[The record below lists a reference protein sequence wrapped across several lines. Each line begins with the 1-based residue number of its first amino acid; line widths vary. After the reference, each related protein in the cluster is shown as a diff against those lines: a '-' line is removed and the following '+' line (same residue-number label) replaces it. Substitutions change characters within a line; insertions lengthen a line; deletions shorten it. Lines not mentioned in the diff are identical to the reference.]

1 MTFGRARLALLIRAQ
16 TTCHVGPQRKLETVT
31 RSEFCHQAG
40 QVKLHD
46 ADTGA
51 ESMSK
56 PGCHPWIDQCV
67 TVERSMDVRD
77 KLVGAGTFE
86 EKPASPHFQRSV
98 YVAAGVEGRDHRDGN
113 RISDVGAQPT
123 RPEIGATSG

>member
-1 MTFGRARLALLIRAQ
+1 
-16 TTCHVGPQRKLETVT
+16 
-31 RSEFCHQAG
+31 
-40 QVKLHD
+40 
-46 ADTGA
+46 
-51 ESMSK
+51 MSK

-67 TVERSMDVRD
+67 IVERSMDVRD